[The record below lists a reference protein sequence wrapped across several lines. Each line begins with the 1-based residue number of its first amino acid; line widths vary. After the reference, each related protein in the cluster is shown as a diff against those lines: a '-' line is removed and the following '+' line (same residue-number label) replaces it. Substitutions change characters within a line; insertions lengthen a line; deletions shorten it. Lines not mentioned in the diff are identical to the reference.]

1 VITIK
6 FITPHGVFFYLDLFS
21 IFITSY
27 DISKYIQRCLSRINS
42 MAKVAFYGRFLHTID
57 GVSFLFAVF
66 SGRLPVPVGVKRMIL
81 ASSKFL

>member
-1 VITIK
+1 M
-6 FITPHGVFFYLDLFS
+6 
-21 IFITSY
+21 
-27 DISKYIQRCLSRINS
+27 NS

-66 SGRLPVPVGVKRMIL
+66 SGRLPIPVGVKRMIL

>member
-1 VITIK
+1 
-6 FITPHGVFFYLDLFS
+6 
-21 IFITSY
+21 
-27 DISKYIQRCLSRINS
+27 
-42 MAKVAFYGRFLHTID
+42 MAKVAFYGQFLRTID